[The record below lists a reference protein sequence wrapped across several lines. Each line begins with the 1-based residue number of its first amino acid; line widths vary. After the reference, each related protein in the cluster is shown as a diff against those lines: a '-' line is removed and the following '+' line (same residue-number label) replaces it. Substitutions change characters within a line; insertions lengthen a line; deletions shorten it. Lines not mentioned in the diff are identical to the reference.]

1 MVASRTYKPSIVEE
15 AVTARLVNVMVPVAV
30 KFATE
35 RSPEMMASP
44 WTPNALAGVEVPT
57 PTAPV
62 TCDTT
67 SRFVATAN
75 PPATVEVDWFVTAR
89 FVRVVVPKVAKMLS
103 PVTAPPVIVNPL
115 EEASP
120 PAAMPPVKVEVAAEV
135 LSTPPPVMVKPLVRA
150 RLVPEMPPAK
160 VEVAVPWL
168 SNAPEEIVKPF
179 DEARP
184 YALMPPA
191 KVEVPAAFEVK
202 EVETTSAEVEAME
215 ETVRTVAVAFVVVRF
230 VMVEL
235 AVFAKRRPVTTK
247 SVVVA

>member
-1 MVASRTYKPSIVEE
+1 
-15 AVTARLVNVMVPVAV
+15 MVPVAV

-103 PVTAPPVIVNPL
+103 PVTAPPVIV
-115 EEASP
+115 
-120 PAAMPPVKVEVAAEV
+120 
-135 LSTPPPVMVKPLVRA
+135 KPLVRA

-215 ETVRTVAVAFVVVRF
+215 ETVRTVAVAFVVVWF

-235 AVFAKRRPVTTK
+235 AVFAKRRHVTTK